1 MVRLLLLSCACLVAC
16 TKPEP
21 VQDPLDY
28 LRVGVD
34 PKTEAD
40 SIMKDLRTHG
50 FEIGRR
56 VEGPDY
62 VAFDAS
68 DGAQSTVRI
77 VTWRGPVLSTQ
88 VPDVRWPER
97 LSIALAPGLRPDFD
111 GDGRSDVVLSIRE
124 RTRRC
129 LAWLE
134 VSGDGYVWEVFQPRQ
149 TWGELPCPVE
159 IDPAHRRVLL
169 EVSVPNVDGVDARV
183 RIPVT
188 ERQGAWVLDRSPE
201 ASELWDGEIQSRA
214 HALQKA
220 KSRGDAE
227 SVKRLQAELDWLE
240 QLRETRA
247 PVLEP
252 GEDGEA
258 AR

>member
-1 MVRLLLLSCACLVAC
+1 MRLLLLSCACLVAC

-34 PKTEAD
+34 PRVEAN
-40 SIMKDLRTHG
+40 SIEDDLRAHG

-56 VEGPDY
+56 IEGPDY

-68 DGAQSTVRI
+68 DGAKSTVRL
-77 VTWRGPVLSTQ
+77 VTSRGPVLSIQ

-97 LSIALAPGLRPDFD
+97 LSVALADGPRPDFD
-111 GDGRSDVVLSIRE
+111 GDGRGDVVVSIRE
-124 RTRRC
+124 RERVC
-129 LAWLE
+129 LAWVQ
-134 VSGDGYVWEVFQPRQ
+134 VSTDGYVSEAFRPRQ
-149 TWGELPCPVE
+149 EWGDSPCVIE
-159 IDPAHRRVLL
+159 IDAMDRRVLL
-169 EVSVPNVDGVDARV
+169 EVAVPDATESDARV
-183 RIPVT
+183 RIPV
-188 ERQGAWVLDRSPE
+188 QGRRGEWVLDQSPK
-201 ASELWDGEIQSRA
+201 ASSRWDLEIESRQR
-214 HALQKA
+214 ALETAQNA
-220 KSRGDAE
+220 GDFA
-227 SVKRLQAELDWLE
+227 SARRLRAELDWLD
-240 QLRETRA
+240 QLRKARA